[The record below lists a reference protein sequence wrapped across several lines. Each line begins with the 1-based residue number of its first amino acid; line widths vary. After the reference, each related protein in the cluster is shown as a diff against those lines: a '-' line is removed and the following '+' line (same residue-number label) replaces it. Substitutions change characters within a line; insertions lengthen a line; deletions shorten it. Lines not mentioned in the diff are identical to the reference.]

1 MSGPLANARE
11 LLHEIWRERWLA
23 VGVAWVLSAVVA
35 AGVFTMKDR
44 YQASARVY
52 IDTQSVLKPLM
63 AGLAFQPDIDQQI
76 RMLARTLISRPNIE
90 LLYDDPDIGWDK
102 PDPQQ
107 REQDL
112 QGLTRAIKMA
122 PGGGG
127 NLYVVSYR
135 DTDPQ
140 RAQRLVE
147 RLLKMFVSASGDDKK
162 KNSEDARNFI
172 DEEIRSYETKL
183 AQAENKLKEY
193 KLKNFGA
200 TGVAAQDYFARM
212 SALSDEVDKL
222 RMEYVAAEKTRD
234 ALKRELSTEATQLP
248 PEALSAQPGLAAP
261 IVSEH
266 DARLDAAKKQLDELL
281 RRYTEQHPDVIATRR
296 TIAQLELQRR
306 QDLEARRAAAAAAR
320 QKGVPDPV
328 AATNPVYQKIRFAL
342 AEAEASVAS
351 LRVRLGTQQAKLAEV
366 RALASRVP
374 QAEAELSQLNRDY
387 DIIRKNYEQ
396 LVARRESAS
405 LGVKIDQSQP
415 LAEFRLVE
423 PPRTEPRPVLPNR
436 LMMALLGALGAI
448 AAGLAA
454 ALLKS
459 RLQPVVSNA
468 KALRELSGRPV
479 LGSVSLLVGESAR
492 AAQRLN
498 LMGLLGAIAALMVAQ
513 AAWVGWIAMHSRL

>member
-1 MSGPLANARE
+1 MSGPLANAQD
-11 LLHEIWRERWLA
+11 LLREIWRERWLA
-23 VGVAWVLSAVVA
+23 VGVAWALTLGVAVVVL
-35 AGVFTMKDR
+35 GMKDR

-90 LLYDDPDIGWDK
+90 LLYGDKDIGWDA
-102 PDPQQ
+102 PDPKQ

-112 QGLTRAIKMA
+112 QDLTRAIKMG

-127 NLYVVSYR
+127 NIYAISYR

-147 RLLKMFVSASGDDKK
+147 RLVKMFVSSGGDDKK

-172 DEEIRSYETKL
+172 DEEIRGYEAKL
-183 AQAENKLKEY
+183 AEAENKLKDY
-193 KLKNFGA
+193 KVKNFGV
-200 TGVAAQDYFARM
+200 TGVAAQDYFVRM
-212 SALSDEVDKL
+212 SALSDEVNKL
-222 RMEYVAAEKTRD
+222 RMDYGAAEKTRD

-248 PEALSAQPGLAAP
+248 LEALGPQSVAAP

-266 DARLDAAKKQLDELL
+266 DARLEAAKKQLDELL
-281 RRYTEQHPDVIATRR
+281 RRYTEQHPDVIQTRR
-296 TIAQLELQRR
+296 TIGQLEVLKR
-306 QDLEARRAAAAAAR
+306 QDLEAKRAAAAAAR
-320 QKGVPDPV
+320 GKGGDAAT

-342 AEAEASVAS
+342 AEAEANLAS
-351 LRVRLGTQQAKLAEV
+351 LRVRLGAQQARLAET
-366 RALASRVP
+366 RALASRAP

-423 PPRTEPRPVLPNR
+423 PPRTEPKPVQPNR
-436 LMMALLGALGAI
+436 LSLALLGALGAL
-448 AAGLAA
+448 AAGIAA
-454 ALLKS
+454 ALIKS
-459 RLQPVVSNA
+459 RLRPVVSNS

-479 LGSVSLLVGESAR
+479 LGSVSLLLSEPAR
-492 AAQRLN
+492 AAQRLK
-498 LMGLLGAIAALMVAQ
+498 LMGLLGAIAALMLLQ
-513 AAWVGWIAMHSRL
+513 AGWVGWVAMHSRI